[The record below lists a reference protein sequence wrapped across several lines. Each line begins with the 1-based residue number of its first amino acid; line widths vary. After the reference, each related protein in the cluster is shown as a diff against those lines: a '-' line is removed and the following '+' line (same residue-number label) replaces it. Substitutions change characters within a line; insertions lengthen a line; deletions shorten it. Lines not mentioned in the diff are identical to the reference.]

1 MAIFGIDVSEFN
13 GTLDYTKLKSDG
25 VKFVIVRAGYGQ
37 LESQR
42 DVEFSQNMYG
52 AINSGMQ
59 IGIYWMSYAW
69 NVDTAI
75 QEAELCAKFCNPYK
89 SKITLPVFF
98 DWEPDSYNY
107 CIKNGVKPT
116 KKLVTNMTL
125 AFIKR
130 IEELG
135 YSGGYYTNE
144 SFYASFIDESRVKG
158 KTLWIAF
165 YVDRKPEKY
174 DCMIQQYSSSGRI
187 SGFNGVFDLDYW
199 YPKEAKPQTPV
210 TPKTET
216 RTVDI
221 TYKDILGLVSQK
233 CGSSTVDSLAK
244 LNGITNLATV
254 FARFKVPSKTLD
266 ELAKE
271 VIAGKWGSGLG
282 RFTKI
287 TNAYKSGEIGYSY
300 SKIQERVNQLMK

>member
-1 MAIFGIDVSEFN
+1 MATFGIDVSEHN
-13 GTLDYTKLKSDG
+13 GTLDYTKLKDDG

-37 LESQR
+37 FEYQR

-98 DWEPDSYNY
+98 DWEPASYNY
-107 CIKNGVKPT
+107 CIEKGVKPT
-116 KKLVTNMTL
+116 KKLVTDMTL

-158 KTLWIAF
+158 KNLWIAF

-174 DCMIQQYSSSGRI
+174 DCMLQQYTDEGRLKGFSG
-187 SGFNGVFDLDYW
+187 NFDFDYL
-199 YPKEAKPQTPV
+199 YTTTAEKPSQKPAQAQNKTVKVKYGDFLGSIAKEYGTTVETLEKLNNV
-210 TPKTET
+210 KEKTET
-216 RTVDI
+216 TI
-221 TYKDILGLVSQK
+221 TL
-233 CGSSTVDSLAK
+233 
-244 LNGITNLATV
+244 
-254 FARFKVPSKTLD
+254 KVPDKTIEQLAQEVLD
-266 ELAKE
+266 N
-271 VIAGKWGSGLG
+271 KWGVQPLRGIRL
-282 RFTKI
+282 K
-287 TNAYKSGEIGYSY
+287 AAGYDAGAVQDVLN
-300 SKIQERVNQLMK
+300 KWKKEGKF